1 MAGHAENQGA
11 LHCVPHG
18 DGNQR
23 TFITVPCGHSSL
35 PSGSY
40 FVPSTLPSTV
50 QRALFGQLSR
60 RRDCLLIAWVQP
72 RPLAGYLAA
81 LGHASVSSML
91 MGAHAQTMVPLL
103 TRQAATNR
111 MPKEKDTTGRAGR
124 RSKKS
129 GGVVS
134 RANLAR
140 GRTLLTF
147 KLPNMITDTCGIEL
161 VWCSDHLEVARVGA
175 AAAEVGWVGE
185 CGGSQVICADG
196 GFTAR

>member
-1 MAGHAENQGA
+1 MGRAIPDLLLKLLKLLQFRRVDGGTCGKPGA

-103 TRQAATNR
+103 TRQALRELGREDLWPADWPPPPPALATWNSKCPHGR
-111 MPKEKDTTGRAGR
+111 TTAAARPGEFPSDSWAHSCMSPVHICIKHAPMRAG
-124 RSKKS
+124 
-129 GGVVS
+129 
-134 RANLAR
+134 
-140 GRTLLTF
+140 
-147 KLPNMITDTCGIEL
+147 P
-161 VWCSDHLEVARVGA
+161 
-175 AAAEVGWVGE
+175 
-185 CGGSQVICADG
+185 
-196 GFTAR
+196 

>member
-91 MGAHAQTMVPLL
+91 MGAHAQKMVPLL
-103 TRQAATNR
+103 TRQALR
-111 MPKEKDTTGRAGR
+111 ELGREDLWPADWPPPPPAPLPPLPLGIQN
-124 RSKKS
+124 
-129 GGVVS
+129 VHMAAQLQLPAQVS
-134 RANLAR
+134 SRPAPGHILA
-140 GRTLLTF
+140 
-147 KLPNMITDTCGIEL
+147 
-161 VWCSDHLEVARVGA
+161 
-175 AAAEVGWVGE
+175 
-185 CGGSQVICADG
+185 
-196 GFTAR
+196 